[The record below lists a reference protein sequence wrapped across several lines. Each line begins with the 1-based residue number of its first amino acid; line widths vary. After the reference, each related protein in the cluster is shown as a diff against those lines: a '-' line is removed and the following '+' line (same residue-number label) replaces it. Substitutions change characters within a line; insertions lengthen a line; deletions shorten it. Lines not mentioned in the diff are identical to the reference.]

1 MEYDLSITTL
11 IDTDSQG
18 SQHRSAITPVKA
30 EADLGQNS
38 EFGWPDS
45 FSGKL
50 VGVTQEQLLRFK
62 FGPGVEVAFR
72 GKRYKFEEIE
82 KDGTFQLRKAW

>member
-1 MEYDLSITTL
+1 MEYEFSITCL

-18 SQHRSAITPVKA
+18 GQHRSAITPVKA
-30 EADLGQNS
+30 EADLAQYS
-38 EFGWPDS
+38 ELGWPDS

-50 VGVTQEQLLRFK
+50 VSVTQDQLLRFK